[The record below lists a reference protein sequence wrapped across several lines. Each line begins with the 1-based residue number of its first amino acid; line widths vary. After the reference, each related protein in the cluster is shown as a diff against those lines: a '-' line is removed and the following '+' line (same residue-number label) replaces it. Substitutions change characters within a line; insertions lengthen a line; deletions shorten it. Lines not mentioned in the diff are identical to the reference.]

1 MTLLDPS
8 LVETLLNMS
17 ESDVLDFK
25 RDQYPLA
32 GASDEEKSE
41 LVKDVLAFANAW
53 KTDDAHVVIGA
64 NENPGGRAHVVGV
77 GGHINDADLQQLVN
91 SKTNVPV
98 SFEYLSI
105 AVDGL
110 PVGVIRIRKAQVRP
124 VFLRRPFGRLRA
136 NVVYVRRGS
145 STAEADPT
153 EIARMGAA
161 AASTVANV
169 PQLSLDLGD
178 PEGRTIL
185 GSHATVRSMVLEE
198 RPPPPPV
205 PDYVRNALGAQFAL
219 AEQIRSMSR
228 ATKFSMNRVDP
239 EKLAAYRKEL
249 GLLVRLGFCVKNTGK
264 ILVADARVL
273 VEIPKH
279 EGLRVLDELPDRPRG
294 PLDLPE
300 VVSLASHLRPRTRTT
315 SVDDCGDHWEIDAR
329 LGKIQPDATVWSLPF
344 WLGSPVPLHLPLVA
358 RVFGDNIAPPIDVPV
373 TIAVE
378 VGEDWLD
385 EEKDDQDVDDE
396 PG

>member
-1 MTLLDPS
+1 VTLLDPS

-32 GASDEEKSE
+32 GASDDEKSE

-64 NENPGGRAHVVGV
+64 NENAGARALVVGV
-77 GGHINDADLQQLVN
+77 GGHLNDADLQQLVN

-105 AVDGL
+105 TVDGL
-110 PVGVIRIRKAQVRP
+110 PVGVIRIRKAQERP
-124 VFLRRPFGRLRA
+124 IFLRRAFGRLRP

-161 AASTVANV
+161 SASTATNA

-185 GSHATVRSMVLEE
+185 GSSAKVRSMVLEE
-198 RPPPPPV
+198 RPPPPPM
-205 PDYVRNALGAQFAL
+205 PDYMRDALGAQFAL
-219 AEQIRSMSR
+219 AEQVR
-228 ATKFSMNRVDP
+228 AMARTSTFSMNRVDP
-239 EKLAAYRKEL
+239 EKLAAYRKER

-279 EGLRVLDELPDRPRG
+279 DGLRVLDELPDRPRG
-294 PLDLPE
+294 LLDLAA
-300 VVSLASHLRPRTRTT
+300 VHSLASHLRPRST

-344 WLGSPVPLHLPLVA
+344 WLGSPLALDLALVA
-358 RVFGDNIAPPIDVPV
+358 RVFGDNIPTPIDVPLM
-373 TIAVE
+373 IAIE
-378 VGEDWLD
+378 IQEGWLD
-385 EEKDDQDVDDE
+385 DEHQNGDDDADDK
-396 PG
+396 